1 MHTGEDSQIIQSDDR
16 TSADE
21 EQLHFQSDLYSLKQQ
36 FYKESMHT
44 PKQLEQELLI
54 TEILKDDLAKIASY
68 LELYITTADFRFPY
82 TSVYD
87 VFNLHNK
94 QITPEVIEY
103 SKNKQQLINSFMEE
117 ARDIL
122 NIYKDIPNYLKKYY
136 INQIFR
142 IYVFNLEY
150 VDGEDT
156 Q

>member
-1 MHTGEDSQIIQSDDR
+1 MYTGEDSQIIQSDDR

-21 EQLHFQSDLYSLKQQ
+21 EQLHFQADLYSLKQQ

-68 LELYITTADFRFPY
+68 LELYIATADFRFPY